1 MSIYDVGI
9 YAQSARNG
17 LVRLR
22 TLIILRWLAVVGQ
35 AVTILISK
43 FIIGLQIDLGL
54 CFLAISASVLINLIA
69 IFIFPANRRLPER
82 DFLAML
88 LFDLIQLA
96 VLLYLT
102 GGLNNPFSI
111 LILAPVITSA
121 SYLPALLTVILSS
134 ISIIIILVLNFYF
147 VPLNLGNQFILPT
160 IYNFGVVTSLI
171 ITVIF
176 IAIYAYLF
184 ASSSRNI
191 SNALSVSKLQ
201 ILNQKKITE
210 IGSLSAAAAHELGTP
225 LNTIFLI
232 LNDLIKDKKLNQDK
246 TISKDIKLLKSQAE
260 RCRQILKKL
269 SQNPLKLKDKFL
281 EKVKISDLIK
291 INFDK
296 FNKNKKLNLIEI
308 NEENQIEIIFKDEIM
323 YALGNIIQ
331 NAIFHST
338 KFVIVELNYLKKNL
352 IIKISDDGN
361 GFAKDIIDKLG
372 EPYISKNNRGM
383 GLGIFISKNLIENM
397 GGKISF
403 YNSKQSHAIVEINFD
418 NSILNV

>member
-1 MSIYDVGI
+1 MNTILLGNLI
-9 YAQSARNG
+9 KIRWIAILCQLSA
-17 LVRLR
+17 LFFV
-22 TLIILRWLAVVGQ
+22 TFIIKIEIPFFEALIIILFSVALNFYSYLEERINK
-35 AVTILISK
+35 TISNVK
-43 FIIGLQIDLGL
+43 A
-54 CFLAISASVLINLIA
+54 FL
-69 IFIFPANRRLPER
+69 F
-82 DFLAML
+82 L
-88 LFDLIQLA
+88 LFDTLQLGI
-96 VLLYLT
+96 LLFLT
-102 GGLNNPFSI
+102 GGVINPFSI

-134 ISIIIILVLNFYF
+134 ISIIIIIILNFYF
-147 VPLNLGNQFILPT
+147 VPLNLGNQFVLPT

-232 LNDLIKDKKLNQDK
+232 LNDLIRDKKLNEDK
-246 TISKDIKLLKSQAE
+246 NISKDIKLLKSQAE

-281 EKVKISDLIK
+281 EKVKISDLVK

-296 FNKNKKLNLIEI
+296 FNKDKQLNLSESNQE
-308 NEENQIEIIFKDEIM
+308 NEFEIIFKDEIM

-331 NAIFHST
+331 NAIIHSK
-338 KFVIVELNYLKKNL
+338 KFVIVELNYLKNNV

-361 GFAKDIIDKLG
+361 GFPKDIIDKLG

-403 YNSKQSHAIVEINFD
+403 YNSNQNQAIVEINFD

>member
-1 MSIYDVGI
+1 MNTILLGNLI
-9 YAQSARNG
+9 KIRWIAIIGQLSAIFFVNFIIKIEIPFFEAII
-17 LVRLR
+17 
-22 TLIILRWLAVVGQ
+22 IILFSVALNFYSYLEERINKTTTNIKA
-35 AVTILISK
+35 
-43 FIIGLQIDLGL
+43 
-54 CFLAISASVLINLIA
+54 FL
-69 IFIFPANRRLPER
+69 F
-82 DFLAML
+82 L
-88 LFDLIQLA
+88 LFDTLQLGI
-96 VLLYLT
+96 LLFLT
-102 GGLNNPFSI
+102 GGIVNPFSI

-134 ISIIIILVLNFYF
+134 ISIIIIIVLNFYF
-147 VPLNLGNQFILPT
+147 VPLDLGNQFVLPT

-232 LNDLIKDKKLNQDK
+232 LNDLIRDKKLNEDK
-246 TISKDIKLLKSQAE
+246 NISKDIKLLKSQAE

-281 EKVKISDLIK
+281 EKVKISDLVK

-296 FNKNKKLNLIEI
+296 FNKNKKLNLSEI
-308 NEENQIEIIFKDEIM
+308 NEENQFEIIFKDEMM

-331 NAIFHST
+331 NAIFHSK
-338 KFVIVELNYLKKNL
+338 KFVIVELNYLKKNV

-361 GFAKDIIDKLG
+361 GFPKDIIDKLG

-397 GGKISF
+397 GGKVSF
-403 YNSKQSHAIVEINFD
+403 YNSKQNQAVVEINFD

>member
-1 MSIYDVGI
+1 MNTILLRNLIKIRWIAILG
-9 YAQSARNG
+9 QLSAIFF
-17 LVRLR
+17 V
-22 TLIILRWLAVVGQ
+22 TFVIKIEIPFFEALIIILFSVALNFYSYLEERINK
-35 AVTILISK
+35 TISNIK
-43 FIIGLQIDLGL
+43 A
-54 CFLAISASVLINLIA
+54 FL
-69 IFIFPANRRLPER
+69 F
-82 DFLAML
+82 L
-88 LFDLIQLA
+88 LFDTLQLGI
-96 VLLYLT
+96 LLFLT
-102 GGLNNPFSI
+102 GGIVNPFSI

-134 ISIIIILVLNFYF
+134 ISIIIIIVLNFYF
-147 VPLNLGNQFILPT
+147 VPLNLGNQFVLPT

-191 SNALSVSKLQ
+191 SNALAVSKLQ

-210 IGSLSAAAAHELGTP
+210 IGSLSAATAHELGTP

-232 LNDLIKDKKLNQDK
+232 LNDLIRDKKLNEDK
-246 TISKDIKLLKSQAE
+246 NISKDIKLLKSQAE
-260 RCRQILKKL
+260 RCKKILKKL

-403 YNSKQSHAIVEINFD
+403 YNSKQGQATVEINFH
-418 NSILNV
+418 NSILKV

>member
-1 MSIYDVGI
+1 MNTILLRNLIKIRWIAILG
-9 YAQSARNG
+9 QLSAIFFVTFVIKIEIPFFEA
-17 LVRLR
+17 L
-22 TLIILRWLAVVGQ
+22 TIILLSVALNFYSYLEERINK
-35 AVTILISK
+35 TISNIK
-43 FIIGLQIDLGL
+43 A
-54 CFLAISASVLINLIA
+54 FL
-69 IFIFPANRRLPER
+69 F
-82 DFLAML
+82 L
-88 LFDLIQLA
+88 LFDTLQLGI
-96 VLLYLT
+96 LLFLT
-102 GGLNNPFSI
+102 GGIVNPFSI

-134 ISIIIILVLNFYF
+134 ISIIIIIVLNFYF
-147 VPLNLGNQFILPT
+147 VPLNLGNQFVLPT

-191 SNALSVSKLQ
+191 SNALAVSKLQ

-210 IGSLSAAAAHELGTP
+210 IGSLSAATAHELGTP

-232 LNDLIKDKKLNQDK
+232 LNDLIRDKKLNEDK
-246 TISKDIKLLKSQAE
+246 NISKDIKLLKSQAE
-260 RCRQILKKL
+260 RCKKILKKL